1 MTDRPSEIVL
11 LKLPEQDPDLSRR
24 SLGGGGSGEAAK
36 AERFVM
42 MGRQELFQ
50 TLGPVTRER
59 LMENF
64 AQLLQ
69 RPPLDEAG
77 VREALLRRGLSAR
90 DIDDQ
95 LAAARRKYEVMTSK
109 PTSWEHITR
118 IGYRNPDGQQI
129 VRKTN
134 AGGPQGQRIFVLRC
148 TVCGHEYGAYGIDA
162 DIRRCPHCQEGLP
175 GLPVPPDE

>member
-1 MTDRPSEIVL
+1 MTDRHSEIVL
-11 LKLPEQDPDLSRR
+11 LKLPEPDQDLFDAAS
-24 SLGGGGSGEAAK
+24 AK

-42 MGRQELFQ
+42 MDREELFQ
-50 TLGPVTRER
+50 TLGPVSRER
-59 LMENF
+59 MMENF

-69 RPPLDEAG
+69 QPSLDEAG
-77 VREALLRRGLSAR
+77 VREALLHRGYSTR

-95 LAAARRKYEVMTSK
+95 LAAARRKYAVMTSK

-129 VRKTN
+129 VRKTD

-162 DIRRCPHCQEGLP
+162 DIRRCPACQEGP
-175 GLPVPPDE
+175 AGLPVPPE

>member
-1 MTDRPSEIVL
+1 MTDRHPEIVL
-11 LKLPEQDPDLSRR
+11 LKLPEQDHDLSRR
-24 SLGGGGSGEAAK
+24 SGEAAK
-36 AERFVM
+36 AERFLM
-42 MGRQELFQ
+42 MDREELFQ
-50 TLGPVTRER
+50 TLGPVSRER

-69 RPPLDEAG
+69 QQSLDEAG
-77 VREALLRRGLSAR
+77 VREALLQRGFSTR

-95 LAAARRKYEVMTSK
+95 LAAARRKYTVMTSK

-118 IGYRNPDGQQI
+118 IGYRNPDGQEI

-148 TVCGHEYGAYGIDA
+148 TVCGHVYGAYGIDA
-162 DIRRCPHCQEGLP
+162 DIRRCPDCQDGPP
-175 GLPVPPDE
+175 GLPVPPEE

>member
-11 LKLPEQDPDLSRR
+11 LKLPEQDQ
-24 SLGGGGSGEAAK
+24 GSSDEGPAK
-36 AERFVM
+36 AERFLM
-42 MGRQELFQ
+42 MDREELFQ
-50 TLGPVTRER
+50 TLGPVSRER

-69 RPPLDEAG
+69 QPSLDEAG
-77 VREALLRRGLSAR
+77 VREALLHRGFSSR

-95 LAAARRKYEVMTSK
+95 LAAARRKYAVMTSK

-118 IGYRNPDGQQI
+118 IGYRNPDGQEI

-148 TVCGHEYGAYGIDA
+148 TVCGHQYGAYGIDA
-162 DIRRCPHCQEGLP
+162 DIRRCPDCQEGPP
-175 GLPVPPDE
+175 GLPVPPEE

>member
-1 MTDRPSEIVL
+1 MTDRHSEIVL
-11 LKLPEQDPDLSRR
+11 LKLPEQDQDLFDVAS
-24 SLGGGGSGEAAK
+24 AK

-42 MGRQELFQ
+42 MDREELFR
-50 TLGPVTRER
+50 TLGPVSRER
-59 LMENF
+59 MMENF

-69 RPPLDEAG
+69 QPSLDEAG
-77 VREALLRRGLSAR
+77 VREALLHRGFSIR
-90 DIDDQ
+90 DIDQQ
-95 LAAARRKYEVMTSK
+95 LAAARRKYAVMTSK

-129 VRKTN
+129 VRKTD

-162 DIRRCPHCQEGLP
+162 DIRRCPACQEGP
-175 GLPVPPDE
+175 AGLPVPPE